1 LAIIKSS
8 NCQII
13 KLKKT
18 MKFNL
23 LYLIWLLALG
33 GFLYIAQHLKT
44 QSGQQ
49 LFGIAEAEGKN
60 IKVDFPAVVQQCR
73 IRAGQQVRKGDTV
86 LVLFRGELD
95 QKTTLKSSELQQ
107 IETERDVKSNIV
119 AKEMELFVARQNARI
134 ADLQAQIRVIES
146 EINAQ
151 NNLKDFI
158 GSGKTVDNNIKL
170 QEIKTLEEAI
180 RQANLQTIEQ
190 RKVFDNQQVG
200 NNSVSAAKAKQL
212 NEELAFIGKEK
223 IKLILV
229 APCDGFIEQVFVA
242 NGEVCD
248 AYKDLYKI
256 NPFQPTKIIGFIHES
271 LNMNY
276 RLGDTVTLQSF
287 TRPDVRSKAILT
299 SISPKLVELPYRLR
313 RNAEIKSW
321 GREVYVNLPLENQ
334 FFIGEKIQLRLQ
346 Q

>member
-1 LAIIKSS
+1 
-8 NCQII
+8 
-13 KLKKT
+13 

-23 LYLIWLLALG
+23 LYLVWLIALG
-33 GFLYIAQHLKT
+33 GFLYIAQQLKT

-60 IKVDFPAVVQQCR
+60 IKVEFPAVVQQCR

-86 LVLFRGELD
+86 LVLLRGELE
-95 QKTTLKSSELQQ
+95 QKTTLKNTELQQ
-107 IETERDVKSNIV
+107 IETERSVKGNMV
-119 AKEMELFVARQNARI
+119 TKESELFTARQNARI
-134 ADLQAQIRVIES
+134 ADLQAQIKVIES
-146 EINAQ
+146 EISTQ

-180 RQANLQTIEQ
+180 RQVNLQTTEQ

-200 NNSVSAAKAKQL
+200 NNSLSESKAKQL
-212 NEELAFIGKEK
+212 REELTFIGQEK
-223 IKLILV
+223 MKLVLV

-248 AYKDLYKI
+248 GYKDLYKI

-276 RLGDTVTLQSF
+276 RLGDTVSLQSF
-287 TRPDVRSKAILT
+287 SRTEVKCKAVLT

-321 GREVYVNLPLENQ
+321 GREVYVNLPIENQ
-334 FFIGEKIQLRLQ
+334 FFIGEKVQLRLQ

>member
-1 LAIIKSS
+1 
-8 NCQII
+8 
-13 KLKKT
+13 

-23 LYLIWLLALG
+23 LYLIWVVALG
-33 GFLYIAQHLKT
+33 GFLYLGQHLKT

-49 LFGIAEAEGKN
+49 LFGIAETEGKN

-86 LVLFRGELD
+86 LVLLRSELD
-95 QKTTLKSSELQQ
+95 QKTTLKSTELQQ
-107 IETERDVKSNIV
+107 LETERGVKNSNVIREV
-119 AKEMELFVARQNARI
+119 ELFIARQNARI
-134 ADLQAQIRVIES
+134 ADLQAQIKVIES

-151 NNLKDFI
+151 NSLKEFI

-180 RQANLQTIEQ
+180 RQANIQTAEQ

-200 NNSVSAAKAKQL
+200 NNNLSAAKTKQL
-212 NEELAFIGKEK
+212 NEELTFIDKEK
-223 IKLILV
+223 TKLVLI

-248 AYKDLYKI
+248 GYKDLYKI

-276 RLGDTVTLQSF
+276 RLGDTVALQSF
-287 TRPDVRSKAILT
+287 TRPDVKTKAILT

-321 GREVYVNLPLENQ
+321 GREVYVNLPVDNQ
-334 FFIGEKIQLRLQ
+334 FFIGEKVQLKLQ

>member
-1 LAIIKSS
+1 
-8 NCQII
+8 
-13 KLKKT
+13 

-23 LYLIWLLALG
+23 LYLIWVVALG
-33 GFLYIAQHLKT
+33 GFLYLGQHLKT

-49 LFGIAEAEGKN
+49 LFGIAETEGKN

-86 LVLFRGELD
+86 LVLFRSELD
-95 QKTTLKSSELQQ
+95 QKTTLKSTELQQ
-107 IETERDVKSNIV
+107 IETERGVKSNNVIRE
-119 AKEMELFVARQNARI
+119 AELFIARQNARI
-134 ADLQAQIRVIES
+134 ADLQAQIKVIES

-151 NNLKDFI
+151 NSLKDFI

-180 RQANLQTIEQ
+180 RQANIQTSEQ

-200 NNSVSAAKAKQL
+200 NNSVSAAKTKQL
-212 NEELAFIGKEK
+212 NEELTFINKEK
-223 IKLILV
+223 TKLVLI

-248 AYKDLYKI
+248 SYKDLYKI
-256 NPFQPTKIIGFIHES
+256 NPFQPTKVIGFIHES

-276 RLGDTVTLQSF
+276 HLGDTVALQSF
-287 TRPDVRSKAILT
+287 TRPDVKTKAILT

-321 GREVYVNLPLENQ
+321 GREVYVNLPADNQ
-334 FFIGEKIQLRLQ
+334 FFIGEKVQLKLQ